1 MTRLL
6 VVDDEPINLT
16 IITECLSDDGYTIDE
31 ATDGEE
37 AWAMLQRYDYDLVI
51 LDRMMPRLDGLE
63 LLKRIKANPRW
74 ATLPV
79 IMQTAA
85 ASQQQV
91 SEGLQ
96 AGAYYYLTKPYRPEA
111 LLALVKGVVDD
122 QAERRKVR
130 ETHVGLQ
137 VTLARMDSGEFV
149 FRSLDDARS
158 MASALSGLCAEAAN
172 VSLGLLE
179 LLVNAVEHGNLG
191 ISYAEKS
198 RLREDMGWEAEIEHR
213 LQTAPWSARTARVL
227 IVRTGS
233 EIEFTISDE
242 GDGFE
247 WTPFLDF
254 SPERAFDPNG
264 RGIAMARRMGFTS
277 LEYQGKGNI
286 VIARA
291 ASARS

>member
-6 VVDDEPINLT
+6 VVDDEPINLA

-37 AWAMLQRYDYDLVI
+37 AWALMQQHEYDLVI

-63 LLKRIKANPRW
+63 LLKRIKATPRW
-74 ATLPV
+74 AVLPV

-85 ASQQQV
+85 ATQQQV

-111 LLALVKGVVDD
+111 LQALVKSVVDD

-130 ETHVGLQ
+130 ETHVSLQ

-149 FRSLDDARS
+149 FRSLDDARN

-198 RLREDMGWEAEIEHR
+198 RLREDMTWEAEIERR

-227 IVRTGS
+227 TVRTGS